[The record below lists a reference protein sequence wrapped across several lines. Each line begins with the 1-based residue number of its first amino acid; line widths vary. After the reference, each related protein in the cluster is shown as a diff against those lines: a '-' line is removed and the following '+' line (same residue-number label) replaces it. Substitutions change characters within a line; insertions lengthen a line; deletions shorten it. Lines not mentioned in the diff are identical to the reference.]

1 MLTASL
7 NSSIHSK
14 MQWTKA
20 YRQYWFMSGDSSN
33 WNTWGYH
40 PCGGDNLSA
49 ISSSWVNTLLQLL
62 LSGSRKRSDAKAA
75 FPKIAKGVTPPTRQI
90 SPSLFPRQC
99 PRKFPSPLHPC
110 MHLALSSACSF
121 LVCHLSLCAGKWL
134 LFLKDSW
141 PSLSL
146 TPASY
151 SRFKH
156 WILLFEIHDKN
167 AGSPLAFLFTNDYS
181 ILFLGH

>member
-1 MLTASL
+1 MLAAGL

-14 MQWTKA
+14 MQGTKA

-49 ISSSWVNTLLQLL
+49 ISSSWVNTFLQLL
-62 LSGSRKRSDAKAA
+62 LAGSGKKSDAEAA
-75 FPKIAKGVTPPTRQI
+75 FSKTAKGITPPTRQI
-90 SPSLFPRQC
+90 TTSLFPRKC
-99 PRKFPSPLHPC
+99 PRKLPSSLHLC
-110 MHLALSSACSF
+110 MRRALSSTCSF
-121 LVCHLSLCAGKWL
+121 LVCNLGLFAGQWL

-146 TPASY
+146 YPCIALP
-151 SRFKH
+151 K
-156 WILLFEIHDKN
+156 I
-167 AGSPLAFLFTNDYS
+167 
-181 ILFLGH
+181 